1 MMAVVGDRGGRVTG
15 PYLKEMA
22 HLAHTEYVLAGRTSL
37 DVRDVLAATGTEV
50 GGSTPDEFAR
60 HIKSELG
67 KWAAVVKKSGARVD

>member
-1 MMAVVGDRGGRVTG
+1 MTKLNQEIGAI
-15 PYLKEMA
+15 LK
-22 HLAHTEYVLAGRTSL
+22 LQ
-37 DVRDVLAATGTEV
+37 DVRDVLASTGTEV